1 MVSLD
6 QTVDV
11 GRMGADRGG
20 GDGYESIKR
29 VAVNSDQTDTA
40 TQKAVHQK
48 AHYSNYKGMR

>member
-1 MVSLD
+1 MW
-6 QTVDV
+6 
-11 GRMGADRGG
+11 GAWALIG

-48 AHYSNYKGMR
+48 AHYSDYKGMR